1 MIGRSGARGG
11 GRNDVSLFT
20 NIFKGV
26 ILWGGG
32 RFSILNLYDWS
43 LVRHNF
49 VLNDQ
54 NNHSK
59 F

>member
-1 MIGRSGARGG
+1 MIGRSGARGE

-26 ILWGGG
+26 ILGGV